1 VTFARP
7 GLLWLAAF
15 SPLVAAVFFWV
26 WRRRIAALRA
36 WSSSALWD
44 RLLPQL
50 RPSRAALAALAVGLT
65 VAASALALAR
75 PRWGAVVATVERH
88 GIDIVFVLDT
98 SLSMAATDV
107 APSRLTLAS
116 SLVRRLAGELAGHRL
131 GLVQTEGDS
140 VALAPLTTD
149 AAVLDLLLD
158 GIEPASLPVAGS
170 QLAQGLRRAVSL
182 FPPGDKKHRAIV
194 LLSDGED
201 HGGLDAALTEM
212 LREEQVTVF
221 AIGLGTAKGSPI
233 ALPAGAP
240 GEFKRD
246 RDGRVVITRLQS
258 EVLADLARDSGGR
271 YVEVAHARTDIAP
284 VLTGLAAI
292 STRRIGSNV
301 TTTAE
306 ERFQWPLAIAC
317 FALFG
322 VLLTSPMHRP

>member
-7 GLLWLAAF
+7 ALLWLALS
-15 SPLVAAVFFWV
+15 SPLAAAALLWV
-26 WRRRIAALRA
+26 WRRRFAGLRA
-36 WSSSALWD
+36 WSSPALWD
-44 RLLPQL
+44 RLLPQFD
-50 RPSRAALAALAVGLT
+50 RSRAGFAAIAVGLV
-65 VAASALALAR
+65 VAGSLLALAR
-75 PRWGAVVATVERH
+75 PRWGSVVTPVERQ

-116 SLVRRLAGELAGHRL
+116 SLVRRLASELPGHRL

-158 GIEPASLPVAGS
+158 GVEPASLPLPGS
-170 QLAQGLRRAVSL
+170 RLAQGLRRAVSL

-201 HGGLDAALTEM
+201 HGSLDAALTAT

-221 AIGLGTAKGSPI
+221 TIGLGTAKGAPI
-233 ALPAGAP
+233 ALPGGAP
-240 GEFKRD
+240 GEYKRD
-246 RDGRVVITRLQS
+246 RDGKTVITHLQPQA
-258 EVLADLARDSGGR
+258 LADLAGETGGR
-271 YVEVAHARTDIAP
+271 YLEVARAGTDVAP
-284 VLTGLAAI
+284 VLAGLGAI
-292 STRRIGSNV
+292 GVRRIDSNW

-306 ERFQWPLAIAC
+306 ERFQWPLALAC
-317 FALFG
+317 GALFG
-322 VLLTSPMHRP
+322 LIVASPMHRP